1 MTAKIGSRYR
11 SSRVTLES
19 LSVDGF
25 GSEALLVALG
35 AIPGAWLRLRL
46 VNHLQPL
53 LPRKHWG
60 TFAVN
65 VTACFFLGL
74 VLALIERCGPK
85 TGIALFIGVGFLGSF
100 STFSTF
106 ILEIL
111 NELRSG
117 SALVALVLLIVS
129 LFMSIVAA
137 LVGYGLGFYG

>member
-1 MTAKIGSRYR
+1 MVGS
-11 SSRVTLES
+11 
-19 LSVDGF
+19 
-25 GSEALLVALG
+25 GSEYMLVALG

-46 VNHLQPL
+46 VNHLLPL

-74 VLALIERCGPK
+74 MLALGEQCAPK

-106 ILEIL
+106 VLEVL

-117 SALVALVLLIVS
+117 QALVAIVLMLLS
-129 LFMSIVAA
+129 LLTGLVAA
-137 LVGYGLGFYG
+137 GVGYGLGSYG

>member
-1 MTAKIGSRYR
+1 MVGS
-11 SSRVTLES
+11 
-19 LSVDGF
+19 

-46 VNHLQPL
+46 VNHLQPM

-74 VLALIERCGPK
+74 VLALVERCGPM
-85 TGIALFIGVGFLGSF
+85 TDLALLIGVGFLGSL

-106 ILEIL
+106 VMEVL
-111 NELRSG
+111 NELRAG
-117 SALVALVLLIVS
+117 QTLLALVLMFAS
-129 LFMSIVAA
+129 LVMGLVAA
-137 LVGYGLGFYG
+137 AAGYGLGSYG